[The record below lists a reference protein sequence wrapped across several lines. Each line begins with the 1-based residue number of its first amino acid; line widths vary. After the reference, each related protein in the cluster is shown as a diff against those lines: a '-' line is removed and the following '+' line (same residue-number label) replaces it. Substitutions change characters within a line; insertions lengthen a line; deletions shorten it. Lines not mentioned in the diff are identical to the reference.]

1 VRLNDSF
8 DMYILNKHYRDIR
21 FSMDMISINIPID
34 KAILKTALDQAK
46 CKKNIF
52 VDINRE

>member
-1 VRLNDSF
+1 
-8 DMYILNKHYRDIR
+8 
-21 FSMDMISINIPID
+21 MDMISINIPID

-52 VDINRE
+52 